1 MLVSIFNPPS
11 TEFRSFSM
19 QKEFC
24 LVIEVSIIDDPE
36 DRYSRTMT
44 SLKNAII
51 PSFLTGN
58 FDKLNS
64 FFFQP
69 EYMSPEERA
78 ERLKDAMP
86 CHNYKA
92 ISN

>member
-1 MLVSIFNPPS
+1 MLVSIFNPPI

-58 FDKLNS
+58 FDKRNCLIICIAWPNRICKFDIGSLS
-64 FFFQP
+64 FVVHK
-69 EYMSPEERA
+69 M
-78 ERLKDAMP
+78 
-86 CHNYKA
+86 
-92 ISN
+92 

>member
-1 MLVSIFNPPS
+1 MLVSIFNPPI

-58 FDKLNS
+58 FDKRNS
-64 FFFQP
+64 FFFMCP
-69 EYMSPEERA
+69 AWPNRIRRFDIDSVSFVVHKM
-78 ERLKDAMP
+78 
-86 CHNYKA
+86 
-92 ISN
+92 

>member
-1 MLVSIFNPPS
+1 
-11 TEFRSFSM
+11 M

-64 FFFQP
+64 FFSCVP
-69 EYMSPEERA
+69 HGPIGYA
-78 ERLKDAMP
+78 DL
-86 CHNYKA
+86 
-92 ISN
+92 I